1 MHRPLLKGE
10 GIWPQLRAGP
20 PVPPGARL
28 PAPAGTDTS
37 WPRSRPSEGGGPPSF
52 CNGLGWRLGPGGG
65 CLLLGLLGVL
75 VAGECWGACCWG
87 CLWPGNVRVPVAGAA
102 GGCLWPGNVG
112 VPAAGAACGRG
123 MLGCWPLPAWRWAL
137 GTHCARA
144 FPSLTV
150 HLWGTEEVAA
160 WLEHLSLC
168 EYKDI
173 FTRHDIRGSE
183 LLHLERRDLKVLP
196 HASWA
201 STPVLPAALGSP
213 QDLAAC
219 QRQQSPH
226 CSSQA
231 AGQRCRG
238 EGGVCDR

>member
-1 MHRPLLKGE
+1 MAPGT
-10 GIWPQLRAGP
+10 GWWVPAAGATW
-20 PVPPGARL
+20 VL
-28 PAPAGTDTS
+28 FAGD
-37 WPRSRPSEGGGPPSF
+37 
-52 CNGLGWRLGPGGG
+52 
-65 CLLLGLLGVL
+65 
-75 VAGECWGACCWG
+75 CWGACCWR
-87 CLWPGNVRVPVAGAA
+87 CLW
-102 GGCLWPGNVG
+102 LGNVG
-112 VPAAGAACGRG
+112 VPAAGAAWGACGRG

-196 HASWA
+196 RASWA
-201 STPVLPAALGSP
+201 GAPVLPAALGSP
-213 QDLAAC
+213 RDLAAL

-226 CSSQA
+226 CSQA
-231 AGQRCRG
+231 AGQRL
-238 EGGVCDR
+238 GGDRWRPLSCGVSAAAARARADTAGSRALSLAAR